1 MKVSMHAARMGMQA
15 HERTQGESAKAT
27 PPTWDSGVGNGCCCS
42 LLAARTDEGC
52 CCSLLAARTDDGCC
66 CSLLAA
72 RTDDGCC
79 CSLLAARTDDG
90 RMGGEQ
96 AGPVPVRDS
105 SGGTGRPA
113 GREAELVVR
122 R

>member
-1 MKVSMHAARMGMQA
+1 MLLRVRMLTYHAAGLRRMKVSMHAARMGMQA

-52 CCSLLAARTDDGCC
+52 CCSLLAARTDDG
-66 CSLLAA
+66 
-72 RTDDGCC
+72 
-79 CSLLAARTDDG
+79 

>member
-42 LLAARTDEGC
+42 LLAARTD
-52 CCSLLAARTDDGCC
+52 
-66 CSLLAA
+66 
-72 RTDDGCC
+72 
-79 CSLLAARTDDG
+79 DG